1 MRRQFA
7 LMNSTEESLERGTK
21 GGENNCNRNKTIS
34 EHLQGQQRRLWRSL
48 LHQYIGSWVR
58 YEQNGGKKNKTITN
72 VKVNII
78 FTAQT
83 VRNDWV
89 IPVEIKVAE
98 TDSEISD
105 KDPNIQIVT

>member
-1 MRRQFA
+1 METRQF
-7 LMNSTEESLERGTK
+7 LNICRGSK
-21 GGENNCNRNKTIS
+21 GDS
-34 EHLQGQQRRLWRSL
+34 DWRSL

-83 VRNDWV
+83 VRNDWI